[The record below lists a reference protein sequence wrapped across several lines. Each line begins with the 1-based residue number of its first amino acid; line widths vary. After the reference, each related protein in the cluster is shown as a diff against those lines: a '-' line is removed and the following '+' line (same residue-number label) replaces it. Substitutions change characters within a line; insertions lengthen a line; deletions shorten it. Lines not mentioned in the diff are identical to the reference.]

1 MDKLRIIVSGGGTGG
16 HIFPAV
22 AIANELRHKLKN
34 DVEILFVGALGRM
47 EMERVPN
54 EGYEIVGL
62 PVQGFIRKLTLMNF
76 VVLANLWKSLRMAKS
91 VVKDFKPHVVVG
103 VGGYASG
110 PLARVAAKQGIPV
123 VLQEQNSYAG
133 VTNKLLA
140 KLATKICVAY
150 EGMER
155 FFPADKLMLTGNP
168 VRQNIV
174 DSDIQSSEAKAF
186 FDLNVSQKVIL
197 SVGGSLGARTI
208 NESIEKHISK
218 IAQSNIQL
226 VWQTGKHYKQQA
238 LDAVKAVGAKNVYV
252 TDFISRMDMAYA
264 ASDLVI
270 SRAGA
275 STISEL
281 CLIGKPPI
289 LVPSPNV
296 AEDHQ
301 TKNAQALEKNGAA
314 IMVRD
319 ADARAVLIDKALDL
333 VEDVNALEMLSINVL
348 QMALPN
354 SAQMIAEE
362 VLSVAYKH
370 REKDVK

>member
-1 MDKLRIIVSGGGTGG
+1 MKTLKVIVGGGGTGG

-22 AIANELRHKLKN
+22 SIANELKKQLQDN
-34 DVEILFVGALGRM
+34 VEILFVGALGRM

-62 PVQGFIRKLTLMNF
+62 PVQGFIRKPTLKNF
-76 VVLANLWKSLRMAKS
+76 VVLWNLYKSLRMARK
-91 VVKDFKPHVVVG
+91 VVKDFKPDVVVG

-110 PLARVAAKQGIPV
+110 PLAHVAAKQGVPI

-155 FFPADKLMLTGNP
+155 FFPADKIILTGNP
-168 VRQNIV
+168 VRQAIIENSIPKNQAL
-174 DSDIQSSEAKAF
+174 DFFGFTSDK
-186 FDLNVSQKVIL
+186 KVIL
-197 SVGGSLGARTI
+197 SLGGSLGARTI
-208 NESIEKHISK
+208 NQSIEAALPFIVESRVQF
-218 IAQSNIQL
+218 I
-226 VWQTGKHYKQQA
+226 WQTGKHYKA
-238 LDAVKAVGAKNVYV
+238 KADAAVKAIKAENIYV
-252 TDFISRMDMAYA
+252 ADFISRMDMAYVA
-264 ASDLVI
+264 ADLVI

-281 CLIGKPPI
+281 CLIGKASV

-301 TKNAQALEKNGAA
+301 TKNAQALERNGAA
-314 IMVRD
+314 VMIRD
-319 ADARAVLIDKALDL
+319 IDAETALIQTTLDL
-333 VEDVNALEMLSINVL
+333 IVDVEAMQNLEKNILT
-348 QMALPN
+348 MALPN
-354 SAQMIAEE
+354 SAELIAEE
-362 VLSVAYKH
+362 VLKVL
-370 REKDVK
+370 E

>member
-22 AIANELRHKLKN
+22 SIANELRNQLKD
-34 DVEILFVGALGRM
+34 DVDILFVGALGRM
-47 EMERVPN
+47 EMERVPK

-62 PVQGFIRKLTLMNF
+62 PVQGFIRKPTFKNF
-76 VVLANLWKSLRMAKS
+76 VVLWNLMKSLQMAKK
-91 VVKDFKPHVVVG
+91 VVRDFKPHAVVG

-110 PLARVAAKQGIPV
+110 PLARVAAKQGIPI

-133 VTNKLLA
+133 VTNKLLS
-140 KLATKICVAY
+140 KLASRICVAY

-155 FFPADKLMLTGNP
+155 FFPADKIILTGNP

-174 DSDIQSSEAKAF
+174 ESDIKKSDAKAF
-186 FDLNVSQKVIL
+186 FKLKVNAKVIL

-208 NESIEKHISK
+208 NQSIEAKLPE
-218 IAQSNIQL
+218 IAQSKIQL
-226 VWQTGKHYKQQA
+226 IWQTGKHFKAQA
-238 LDAVKAVGAKNVYV
+238 DEAVKASGATNVYV

-264 ASDLVI
+264 AANLVI

-281 CLIGKPPI
+281 CLIGKPTI

-301 TKNAQALEKNGAA
+301 TKNAQALESNAA
-314 IMVRD
+314 AVMVRD
-319 ADARAVLIDKALDL
+319 SDAKSDLIEKALTL
-333 VEDVNALEMLSINVL
+333 IEDSETLKSLSVNVKK
-348 QMALPN
+348 MALPN
-354 SAQMIAEE
+354 SAKIIADE
-362 VLSVAYKH
+362 VIDVAQSL
-370 REKDVK
+370 R